1 MVVQKCKKKKKKTQ
15 KNNFLAEMLC
25 IFEHVL
31 IQNPT
36 NQGSQTLLILPD
48 YMKDY

>member
-1 MVVQKCKKKKKKTQ
+1 MVVQKWKQKKKPQ
-15 KNNFLAEMLC
+15 KNNFFAEMLC

-31 IQNPT
+31 TQNPT